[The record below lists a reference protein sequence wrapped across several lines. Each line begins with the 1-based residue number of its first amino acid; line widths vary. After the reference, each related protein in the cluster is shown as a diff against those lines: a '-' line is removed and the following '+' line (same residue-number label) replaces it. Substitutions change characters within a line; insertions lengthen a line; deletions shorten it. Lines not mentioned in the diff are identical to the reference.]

1 MCIDM
6 VNSYYEE
13 LDEYLLNRNKGE
25 IEKYQNQTH
34 IMMYHMKMKVCMEDH
49 SVIQACAGMV
59 KAPSN
64 NTQDNSEI
72 FSSEEID
79 FDN

>member
-1 MCIDM
+1 MKEEEFSVMCIDM

-49 SVIQACAGMV
+49 SVI
-59 KAPSN
+59 
-64 NTQDNSEI
+64 
-72 FSSEEID
+72 
-79 FDN
+79 